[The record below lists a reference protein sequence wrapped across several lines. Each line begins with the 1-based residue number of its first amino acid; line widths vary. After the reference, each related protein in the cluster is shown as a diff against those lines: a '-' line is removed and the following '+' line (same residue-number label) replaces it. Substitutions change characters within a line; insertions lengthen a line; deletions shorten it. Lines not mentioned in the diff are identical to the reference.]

1 MNHLVLVVV
10 EPGLEGL
17 DHGVLR
23 ERSLQPD
30 QILNVSQPTLFHLRY
45 IKHKNTCRKIKIYIT
60 YNLINIDVYNIQIHS
75 TLNIY

>member
-23 ERSLQPD
+23 ERSLKPD
-30 QILNVSQPTLFHLRY
+30 QIFNVSQPTLFHLRY
-45 IKHKNTCRKIKIYIT
+45 IQHKDTRRKIKIYIKL
-60 YNLINIDVYNIQIHS
+60 NLINI
-75 TLNIY
+75 